1 MYSKNPYTRSAF
13 KQNEPSFQ
21 PYPHDD
27 YYYQPQPPPY
37 YQQSPPP
44 YYEQPYPPYYQ
55 QPQPSFYEQPYPPYH
70 DQPYPP
76 YHDQPYPPY
85 QTSLPRKSF
94 AESSRPFSNYY
105 EGDGMIT
112 DIEYLDFPADKTYKR
127 TPLNQRSHNK
137 ITNIKKQSIQTIKF
151 SLDKN
156 PVTIFFTVLLEQLN
170 TERQIEELKRK
181 LVIAQDFN
189 LPQLFQIIDKN
200 QTQNITFD
208 ELFQGFQEIGLKVD
222 YNQLFLV
229 YTRFSEFNSID
240 RMSLQEFEHLFLPL
254 GQTSKQQ
261 KRQNTLLGPQTKSNL
276 NELIKLYQTNE
287 LRFENA
293 RSLLQRESI
302 DIQQIYQMID
312 VNQSR
317 NIGLNEFM
325 NALNLYSA
333 VKVVPSEAALLFM
346 RFDRSRNGT
355 ISFMEFKREMELK
368 LS

>member
-13 KQNEPSFQ
+13 KQNEPSYQ
-21 PYPHDD
+21 PYPQDD
-27 YYYQPQPPPY
+27 YYYQPQPPPH
-37 YQQSPPP
+37 YQQAPPP
-44 YYEQPYPPYYQ
+44 YYDQPYPPYYQ
-55 QPQPSFYEQPYPPYH
+55 QPQPSFY

-94 AESSRPFSNYY
+94 TESSLRPFSNYY

-137 ITNIKKQSIQTIKF
+137 VINIKKQN
-151 SLDKN
+151 KN

-181 LVIAQDFN
+181 LVLAQDFN
-189 LPQLFQIIDKN
+189 LPQLFQIMDRN
-200 QTQNITFD
+200 HTQNITFE
-208 ELFQGFQEIGLKVD
+208 ELFLGFSDLGIKVEQ
-222 YNQLFLV
+222 NQLYLV
-229 YTRFSEFNSID
+229 YIRFSEFNSTD
-240 RMSLQEFEHLFLPL
+240 RMSLQEFEQIFLPL
-254 GQTSKQQ
+254 GQTSKKQ
-261 KRQNTLLGPQTKSNL
+261 KSSNTLLGPQTKFIL
-276 NELIKLYQTNE
+276 NDLMKLYQINE
-287 LRFENA
+287 QRFENSRA
-293 RSLLQRESI
+293 LLQKERI
-302 DIQQIYQMID
+302 DISQIYQMID

-325 NALNLYSA
+325 NALNSYSS

-368 LS
+368 LA